1 MRPET
6 AVFYS
11 ARLPAGEGRIRLA
24 DEAPPEARWTSS
36 WSITSS
42 SPRLI

>member
-36 WSITSS
+36 
-42 SPRLI
+42 